1 MGLTVPKKFTCAIR
15 NHLKYSLMKIDVFPI
30 INLILGSCTKILNN
44 HFSSHKYS
52 VLRSETNNYCN
63 SKELFSNTKFESD
76 FIWPNLMEKYFYLET
91 GIKANEK
98 SIYKLISFKD
108 KLGGNYTWRKIKL
121 VQNYLSFEKSDIEIK
136 ITKLE
141 KLQSLIGVILSLMLV
156 LTSIFGASYFS
167 QFEILELR
175 DILIYG
181 MIISVPFGVGYFI
194 ISHVNSI
201 IIATQMNK
209 KLKTKIQS
217 KN

>member
-1 MGLTVPKKFTCAIR
+1 
-15 NHLKYSLMKIDVFPI
+15 
-30 INLILGSCTKILNN
+30 
-44 HFSSHKYS
+44 
-52 VLRSETNNYCN
+52 
-63 SKELFSNTKFESD
+63 
-76 FIWPNLMEKYFYLET
+76 MEKYFYLET

-108 KLGGNYTWRKIKL
+108 KLGGNYTWCEIKL
-121 VQNYLSFEKSDIEIK
+121 VQKYLSFEKSDIEIK
-136 ITKLE
+136 ITRLE
-141 KLQSLIGVILSLMLV
+141 KLQSPIGVILSLMLV

-181 MIISVPFGVGYFI
+181 MIVSVPFALGYFI
-194 ISHVNSI
+194 ISHINPI
-201 IIATQMNK
+201 IIATQMKN

>member
-1 MGLTVPKKFTCAIR
+1 
-15 NHLKYSLMKIDVFPI
+15 
-30 INLILGSCTKILNN
+30 
-44 HFSSHKYS
+44 
-52 VLRSETNNYCN
+52 
-63 SKELFSNTKFESD
+63 
-76 FIWPNLMEKYFYLET
+76 MEKYFYLET

-108 KLGGNYTWRKIKL
+108 KLGGNYTWREIKL

-136 ITKLE
+136 ITRLE

>member
-1 MGLTVPKKFTCAIR
+1 
-15 NHLKYSLMKIDVFPI
+15 
-30 INLILGSCTKILNN
+30 
-44 HFSSHKYS
+44 
-52 VLRSETNNYCN
+52 
-63 SKELFSNTKFESD
+63 
-76 FIWPNLMEKYFYLET
+76 MEKYFYLET